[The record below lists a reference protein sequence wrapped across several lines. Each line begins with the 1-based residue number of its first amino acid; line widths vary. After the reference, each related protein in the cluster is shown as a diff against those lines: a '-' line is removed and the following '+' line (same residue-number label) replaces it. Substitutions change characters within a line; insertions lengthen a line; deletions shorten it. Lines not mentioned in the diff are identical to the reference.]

1 MSTEQNK
8 ALIRRF
14 NDASVINDRDSLETL
29 LAEDFVIHQAGGK
42 GNREA
47 YLQHLSFYAA
57 AFSDATFDADEQI
70 AEGDRVVTRGTFSA
84 THSGDFQGLPPSG
97 KRFAI
102 DAVIFDRIVDGKIV
116 EHRSQFDTLSM
127 MQQLGI
133 IPPPQPANQ
142 G

>member
-8 ALIRRF
+8 AIMRRF
-14 NDASVINDRDSLETL
+14 NEASIVNDRESLETL
-29 LAEDFVIHQAGGK
+29 LAPDFVIHQADGP

-47 YLQHLSFYAA
+47 YLQHLSYYAA
-57 AFSDATFDADEQI
+57 AFSDATFTVEEQI
-70 AEGDRVVTRGTFSA
+70 AEGDRVVTRGTYSA

-102 DAVIFDRIVDGKIV
+102 DAVLFDRIIDGQIV

-127 MQQLGI
+127 LQQLGVV
-133 IPPPQPANQ
+133 PPPQPIR
-142 G
+142 